1 MVVVMV
7 LGGGGNGGGLKI
19 WIWLNDDEKP
29 VMKWVGVVC
38 RFGENNPRTTK
49 VGVCGAVFRFGLVV
63 AWWVG
68 LGLVWF
74 GYGGGGSGT
83 LVGEFRL
90 GLDLGFCLVLDG
102 DGGGVARDG
111 DGCLVGEKSGFL
123 F

>member
-1 MVVVMV
+1 MVVVVAVMV

-29 VMKWVGVVC
+29 VMKWVGVV
-38 RFGENNPRTTK
+38 
-49 VGVCGAVFRFGLVV
+49 
-63 AWWVG
+63 
-68 LGLVWF
+68 
-74 GYGGGGSGT
+74 YSGGGSGG